1 MNGVFP
7 LVGIAHTASRSMNDM
22 HNEIRLKG
30 DRPMTAF
37 APVILNQMLSTAFL
51 IVALAVV
58 LNVHNTLKKIRGR
71 YGRLR
76 FSPRL
81 ALSHFQRWLA
91 ARKTNDWN
99 HPRQSG
105 RFSHGVAA
113 AVIGGHPDHY
123 QPTFQKMAW
132 LTKTYRWPF
141 GENWRMVWT
150 GFWSTSF
157 FDTSFWS

>member
-22 HNEIRLKG
+22 QNEIRSKG
-30 DRPMTAF
+30 DQTMTAFETF
-37 APVILNQMLSTAFL
+37 APVILNQMLFTASL

-81 ALSHFQRWLA
+81 A
-91 ARKTNDWN
+91 
-99 HPRQSG
+99 G
-105 RFSHGVAA
+105 
-113 AVIGGHPDHY
+113 
-123 QPTFQKMAW
+123 
-132 LTKTYRWPF
+132 
-141 GENWRMVWT
+141 
-150 GFWSTSF
+150 
-157 FDTSFWS
+157 